1 MPTLSARS
9 LAVVST
15 LLSLS
20 AAGSARAQAAP
31 WANAAPA
38 QQQVQTLW
46 LRPGVGPDPVMH
58 NALAFA
64 AVPAAS
70 VGAGCRGALPAA
82 PQQQLWVGASQ
93 PLVDVLVRANGP
105 VTIAVRAPTGAV
117 FCTDNFGGS
126 EARITMRS
134 VMAGTYLVYVGTTS
148 APVPYTIAASAM
160 GMLASASVA
169 LPRGAE
175 VVPWGGADS
184 ASAPSAT
191 LSLQGNGASLSAGAA
206 VNSPANTQPGAT
218 AAPVGWVRVDG
229 ATPQPAAVIAPQ
241 QPAAVI
247 APQQP
252 AAGID
257 VAPNGA
263 DTQRLS
269 GTTRGRAALRF
280 LGRAC
285 LGFGERAPTVSFTVR
300 PGVAFMRVF
309 VRSSGDTTMALRAP
323 DGRVLCVDDTYGA
336 HPGADLAQP
345 VAGQWRVYVGT
356 SVPRATLPFELTV
369 STRNDV
375 IPAAGP

>member
-1 MPTLSARS
+1 MPTLTARS

-15 LLSLS
+15 LLSLA
-20 AAGSARAQAAP
+20 AAGSARAQSAP

-46 LRPGVGPDPVMH
+46 LRPGVGPDPVTH
-58 NALAFA
+58 SALALA

-148 APVPYTIAASAM
+148 APVPYTIAASAL
-160 GMLASASVA
+160 GVLASAAVA
-169 LPRGAE
+169 LPRGPEDA
-175 VVPWGGADS
+175 PWGVAGS
-184 ASAPSAT
+184 AQGAT
-191 LSLQGNGASLSAGAA
+191 LSLQGNGASLSAGLA
-206 VNSPANTQPGAT
+206 VNSPANAQPGAV

-229 ATPQPAAVIAPQ
+229 ATPQPAAVVTQ

-247 APQQP
+247 TAQP

-269 GTTRGRAALRF
+269 GTTRGRAAIRF